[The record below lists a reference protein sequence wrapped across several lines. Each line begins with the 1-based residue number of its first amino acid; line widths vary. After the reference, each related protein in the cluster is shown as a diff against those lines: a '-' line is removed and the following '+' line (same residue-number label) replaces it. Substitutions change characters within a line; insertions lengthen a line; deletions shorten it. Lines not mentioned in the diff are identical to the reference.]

1 MGAQRSLGQFGNSSE
16 STKGLSAATQVKGQ
30 GQGQGNT
37 YLILCLRLFLSFF
50 WVLYY
55 YISRLK
61 FESLK

>member
-30 GQGQGNT
+30 GQGNT

-50 WVLYY
+50 LG
-55 YISRLK
+55 YIYIYIYQD
-61 FESLK
+61 